1 MFAYLIR
8 RLCFAVPIVFG
19 VMALTFFLFFVV
31 QSPNAMARRILG
43 PKATPQAVEN
53 WLHNRGYDKPLIV
66 NLRPGEPVYDSLFCN
81 QMRRLAFFDF
91 GNSDVTGR
99 PLKEVFV
106 SGALPSLLITVPA
119 FGIGFLVSLGV
130 SLYLVFVRNSWMDAA
145 ATLLCVALMSVPP
158 MVYIIFGQYLVAQKL
173 SYLPAFGFSLQGFS
187 TAKFLVLPVAL
198 MVVSGLGA
206 EVRLYRALFL
216 EELGQDYIRTARAKG
231 LGSFRVLMVHVL
243 KNGLINL
250 ITLVVASLP
259 FLIMG
264 SLVMENFFGIPGL
277 GNVLFAAIQSSDFS
291 VVQASVFL
299 GSLLYLAGLV
309 LTDLCYA
316 WADPRIRFQ

>member
-19 VMALTFFLFFVV
+19 VMLVTFFLFFVV
-31 QSPNAMARRILG
+31 QSPTAMARRILG
-43 PKATPQAVEN
+43 PKATPQVVEN
-53 WLHNRGYDKPLIV
+53 WLHNRGYDKPLLI
-66 NLRPGEPVYDSLFCN
+66 NFRKGEPASDSLFIH
-81 QMRRLAFFDF
+81 QMRRLALFDF
-91 GNSDVTGR
+91 GTSDVSGR
-99 PLKEVFV
+99 PLKEVFATGV
-106 SGALPSLLITVPA
+106 LPSLLITVPA
-119 FGIGFLVSLGV
+119 FVLGFAMALGV
-130 SLYLVFVRNSWMDAA
+130 SLYLVFLRNSWVDSA
-145 ATLLCVALMSVPP
+145 ATLMCVALMSVPA
-158 MVYIIFGQYLVAQKL
+158 MVYIIFGQYLVAQKF

-231 LGSFRVLMVHVL
+231 LASSRVLLVHVL

-250 ITLVVASLP
+250 ITVVVASLP

-277 GNVLFAAIQSSDFS
+277 GNVLFVAIQSSDFA

-299 GSLLYLAGLV
+299 GSLLYLGGLV
-309 LTDLCYA
+309 LTDVCYA
-316 WADPRIRFQ
+316 WVDPRIRFQ

>member
-19 VMALTFFLFFVV
+19 VMLVTFFLFFVV
-31 QSPNAMARRILG
+31 QSPTAMARRILG
-43 PKATPQAVEN
+43 PKATPQVVEN

-81 QMRRLAFFDF
+81 QVKRLALFDF
-91 GNSDVTGR
+91 GTSDVSGR
-99 PLKEVFV
+99 PLKEVFA

-119 FGIGFLVSLGV
+119 FAIGFLISLGV
-130 SLYLVFVRNSWMDAA
+130 SLYLVFVRNSWMDSV
-145 ATLLCVALMSVPP
+145 ATLVCVALMSVPP

-187 TAKFLVLPVAL
+187 TAKFLVLPVVL

-231 LGSFRVLMVHVL
+231 LSSSRVLMVHVL